1 MATTLV
7 LKQQC
12 SEFCVSR
19 LLPFME
25 HSVWILNTCYMRFFF
40 IVLHFCPV
48 WLCTN
53 IWPHTHMEL
62 AHQGSYFN
70 QRFRDEPAKSVGIKL
85 HIKNCPIGQ
94 YILLACILL
103 NAWSKVNER
112 PHDIALNW
120 MLLVVSVLQKKKR

>member
-25 HSVWILNTCYMRFFF
+25 HSVWILNTCYMLFF

-70 QRFRDEPAKSVGIKL
+70 QRFRDEPAKSVGIKV
-85 HIKNCPIGQ
+85 HIKNC
-94 YILLACILL
+94 LSD
-103 NAWSKVNER
+103 WSIYFTGLHIIECMVKGKWKASWYS
-112 PHDIALNW
+112 PKLD
-120 MLLVVSVLQKKKR
+120 VVGS